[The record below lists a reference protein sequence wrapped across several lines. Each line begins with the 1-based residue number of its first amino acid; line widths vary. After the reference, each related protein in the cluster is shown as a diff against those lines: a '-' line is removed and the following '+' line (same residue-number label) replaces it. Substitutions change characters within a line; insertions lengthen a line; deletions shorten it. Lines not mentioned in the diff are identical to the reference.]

1 MTVASRDEIFDKV
14 KEVLEYA
21 LGADAEDVT
30 MNATLIGDL
39 GAESIDFLDISFKLE
54 QEFGIKIEQGELF
67 PENLMQ
73 DESLVEEGKLTDKGM
88 EVLKDRMPHVDYSAF
103 EADRRVDQ
111 LSEVFTVSSLVD
123 FIDRK
128 IQAQG

>member
-88 EVLKDRMPHVDYSAF
+88 EILKDRMPHVDYSAF

>member
-1 MTVASRDEIFDKV
+1 MAVASHEEIFDKV

-21 LGADAEDVT
+21 LGADSEDIT
-30 MNATLIGDL
+30 IDATLIGDL

-54 QEFGIKIEQGELF
+54 QEFSIKIDQGELF

-73 DESLVEEGKLTDKGM
+73 DESLVEDGKLTEKAMGM
-88 EVLKDRMPHVDYSAF
+88 LKERMPHVDFSNF
-103 EADRRVDQ
+103 ENDRRVDQ
-111 LSEVFTVSSLVD
+111 LSEVFTVGSLVD
-123 FIDRK
+123 FVERK